1 MSEQGKWK
9 THAKHNEYINRN
21 IYFTAL
27 RRTLTTLG
35 VFNSKATVLTG
46 RSAMGG
52 VNSLHEAD

>member
-1 MSEQGKWK
+1 MEN
-9 THAKHNEYINRN
+9 TCKHNEYINRN

-27 RRTLTTLG
+27 RRRTLTISG
-35 VFNSKATVLTG
+35 VFDSKATVLTG